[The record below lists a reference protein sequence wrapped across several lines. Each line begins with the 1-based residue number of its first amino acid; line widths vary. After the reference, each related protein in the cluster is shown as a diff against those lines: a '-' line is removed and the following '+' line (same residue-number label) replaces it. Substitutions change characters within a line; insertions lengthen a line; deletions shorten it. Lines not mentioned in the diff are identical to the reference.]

1 MLRSAKWEHEKLRQ
15 SVQNSIYTELA
26 HDESRW
32 DIDDTGFLK
41 QGHHSVGVQPQY
53 SGTAGK
59 TANCQISVCLAFS
72 SFKGYAITD
81 FRLYLP
87 QSWVNNSE
95 LCQKAGIPEE
105 SRVFRT
111 KTQLAKDMLSD
122 ALELG
127 FRANCVTADAAY
139 GKSKELRDFL
149 KTHQLNFG
157 LGVPKTTRVNY
168 DNKEMNLED
177 LAQYMSDDWIELPIP
192 GSQGYSVY
200 QWAYVTVSLDQ
211 SKYGIMLRRSSKE
224 TRFFLTWSTQRKDMM
239 YWVRHIAGRWDVE
252 RCFQE
257 AKQEMGLDEYQVRH
271 WQGWH
276 RHMVLCWFLHWIL
289 SRIKLQNRSQKW
301 TLPQLRQVLRI
312 FLLAAGTCIKNL
324 THWLFWRR
332 KHNARAAK
340 AHRKRQRDGMLC
352 R

>member
-1 MLRSAKWEHEKLRQ
+1 M
-15 SVQNSIYTELA
+15 QNSIYTELA
-26 HDESRW
+26 HEESRW

-41 QGHHSVGVQPQY
+41 QGNHSVGVQPQY

-87 QSWVNNSE
+87 QSWVNNPE

-105 SRVFRT
+105 SRVFKT

-122 ALELG
+122 ALERG

-149 KTHQLNFG
+149 KRHQLNFG
-157 LGVPKTTRVNY
+157 LGVPKTTRVIY
-168 DNKEMNLED
+168 ENKEMNLEG
-177 LAQYMSDDWIELPIP
+177 LAQCMDDWISIPIP
-192 GSQGYSVY
+192 GSQGYSIY
-200 QWAYVTVSLDQ
+200 EWDYATVSLNQ
-211 SKYGIMLRRSSKE
+211 SKYGVLLRRSLKE
-224 TRFFLTWSTQRKDMM
+224 TRFFLTWSSKQKDMM
-239 YWVRHIAGRWDVE
+239 YWVRHITGRWDVE

-271 WQGWH
+271 WQGWQ
-276 RHMVLCWFLHWIL
+276 RHMLLCWFSHWML
-289 SRIKLQNRSQKW
+289 SRIKLQDRVQKW

-312 FLLAAGTCIKNL
+312 FLLTTRTSVDHLI
-324 THWLFWRR
+324 HWLFWRR
-332 KHNARAAK
+332 KHNARAATALSK
-340 AHRKRQRDGMLC
+340 
-352 R
+352 